1 MHSAEIVAKAY
12 REAEA
17 SSRLEGMD
25 PCNDAVYQAAKAR
38 VIAGEMTPEAMLQ
51 AMVDYSRQEAE
62 RAGKHVLTG
71 SAA

>member
-1 MHSAEIVAKAY
+1 MHDAEEVAAAY

-25 PCNDAVYQAAKAR
+25 SSSDPVYQAAKAR

-51 AMVDYSRQEAE
+51 AMVEFSKQEAK
-62 RAGKHVLTG
+62 RAGNLILTS